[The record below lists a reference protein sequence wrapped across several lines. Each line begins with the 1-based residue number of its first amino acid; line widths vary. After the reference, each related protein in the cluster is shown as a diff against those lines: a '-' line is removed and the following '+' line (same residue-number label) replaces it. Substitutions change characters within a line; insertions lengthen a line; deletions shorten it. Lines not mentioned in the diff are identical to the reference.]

1 MGKGDKAAGPVG
13 RPDRRGQ
20 VTLDPRKGYN
30 HKLVNES
37 HLAEG
42 GRPIGEVT

>member
-1 MGKGDKAAGPVG
+1 MGKGEKAAGPVG
-13 RPDRRGQ
+13 S
-20 VTLDPRKGYN
+20 LDPRKGYN

-42 GRPIGEVT
+42 GRLIGEAT